1 MLTRNRSLTLV
12 AGAAFGLLVAAAW
25 AQPTETPPPA
35 ARQPADQRPPR
46 PDGQPG
52 QEGRGRGGSG
62 EITNVNS
69 AMKVINRSFRQLK
82 DQIADPEKKEE
93 SLKLVGDIQKAV
105 VAAKSMPVPA
115 ERRGGQGRGPGGG
128 EGGGPGGGGGGGGG
142 GTGGGAHDQPG
153 GALAEDQNEAPKAQP
168 QGEAPKAPPKE
179 GDQPKPAAPA
189 DPKRTEDFRREL
201 VKLLKQT
208 IEIEQDLLD
217 GKFDQAKTEL
227 GKIPE
232 MRDDAHKELGVRQ
245 GRS

>member
-1 MLTRNRSLTLV
+1 
-12 AGAAFGLLVAAAW
+12 
-25 AQPTETPPPA
+25 
-35 ARQPADQRPPR
+35 
-46 PDGQPG
+46 
-52 QEGRGRGGSG
+52 
-62 EITNVNS
+62 
-69 AMKVINRSFRQLK
+69 MKVINRSFRQLK

-115 ERRGGQGRGPGGG
+115 EHEAAKDAGRAAARVADRAVVVGAVVVGVAVVPTTSPAAPLPRIRTKHKGPAPRRG
-128 EGGGPGGGGGGGGG
+128 
-142 GTGGGAHDQPG
+142 A
-153 GALAEDQNEAPKAQP
+153 
-168 QGEAPKAPPKE
+168 KAPPKE

-245 GRS
+245 GRG